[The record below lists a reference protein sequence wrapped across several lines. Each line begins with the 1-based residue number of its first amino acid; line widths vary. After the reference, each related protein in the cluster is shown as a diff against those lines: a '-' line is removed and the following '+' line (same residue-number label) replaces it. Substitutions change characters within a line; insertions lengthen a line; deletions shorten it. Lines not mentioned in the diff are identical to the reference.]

1 MTAIPQDPNGGA
13 ALLAYVG
20 GTTGADDEL
29 AAGTYLSGWGLVV
42 GYLGSLTLDP
52 VADAADVQT
61 VELAVLEV
69 GAKLWDRRNAPGG
82 QVSMDLDGTPARL
95 APVDPLT
102 TAYPVLDRVLS
113 NHLDSV
119 SGLTFGGGFA

>member
-1 MTAIPQDPNGGA
+1 MAAIPPSDTGA
-13 ALLAYVG
+13 ADLIAYVG
-20 GTTGADDEL
+20 GGAGADEQFAED
-29 AAGTYLSGWGLVV
+29 TYLSAYGLVV

-52 VADAADVQT
+52 EDDAPDVAT
-61 VELAVLEV
+61 VEGAVLEV
-69 GAKLWDRRNAPGG
+69 GSKLWDRRNAPGG
-82 QVSMDLDGTPARL
+82 EVAMDLDGTPARM

>member
-1 MTAIPQDPNGGA
+1 MPAIPPAETGGA
-13 ALLAYVG
+13 DLIAYVG
-20 GTTGADDEL
+20 GGAGADDQF
-29 AAGTYLSGWGLVV
+29 AADTYLSAYGLVV

-52 VADAADVQT
+52 DADAPDVA
-61 VELAVLEV
+61 AVTGAVMEV
-69 GAKLWDRRNAPGG
+69 GSKLWDRRNAPGG
-82 QVSMDLDGTPARL
+82 EVAIDLDGTPARM

-113 NHLDSV
+113 NHLDSA